1 MRSDTKPGQKPGDA
15 VFKSRPD
22 EIGSEGEIQ
31 DLINQSGWDSGKE
44 FEYKGYGD
52 QGAFGQPSGADYREK
67 DSQQTPTEQGKPK
80 TQTAAKRRTR
90 HRK

>member
-1 MRSDTKPGQKPGDA
+1 MKPGTKAPQNPDDA

-22 EIGSEGEIQ
+22 EIGSEGDVQ

-67 DSQQTPTEQGKPK
+67 GSKPETPM
-80 TQTAAKRRTR
+80 AAKRRTR